1 MNIANPIL
9 VPLSGLLYQLLSQS
23 LSISVSARPPLPAF
37 LSLFLMCV
45 FPYASLISVF
55 PS

>member
-23 LSISVSARPPLPAF
+23 PFLSLLAPPPPAF